1 MENVRLSKLHKS
13 AVLRDKRTS
22 SICVRVCARILMPF
36 AQNVN
41 VNPEMAALYD
51 EKCKQLKG
59 IIDDKLRGSCIRPR
73 LLYVNEIDTSSLYSS
88 NIEKQI
94 THSKVA
100 DNSVIEDEQVII
112 GHDLHDVFLYSIKT
126 GKLPTSCRQG
136 VITLLLKNG
145 DDGLLTK

>member
-1 MENVRLSKLHKS
+1 MFGQLKKAGFPDLLIWWDIGKCKVKQITQEC
-13 AVLRDKRTS
+13 
-22 SICVRVCARILMPF
+22 SITRQKNIIHLCESMRKDIDAL

-51 EKCKQLKG
+51 EKFKQLKG
-59 IIDDKLRGSCIRPR
+59 IIDDNLRGSCIRPR

-100 DNSVIEDEQVII
+100 DNSVIEDEQAII
-112 GHDLHDVFLYSIKT
+112 I
-126 GKLPTSCRQG
+126 
-136 VITLLLKNG
+136 
-145 DDGLLTK
+145 